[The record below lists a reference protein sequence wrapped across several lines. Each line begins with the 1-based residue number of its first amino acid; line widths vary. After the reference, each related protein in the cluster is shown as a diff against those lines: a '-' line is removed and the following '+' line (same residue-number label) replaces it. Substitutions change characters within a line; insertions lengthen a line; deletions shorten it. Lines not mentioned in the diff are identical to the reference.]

1 MGTYIPNTPE
11 ERLAMMQ
18 AVGISEMSQLYE
30 AVPQEMMVEKL
41 NLPEGKSEMEVA
53 RLVSEMAAKNKVF
66 KHIYRGAGAYHHYIP
81 SIVKQITSK
90 EEFVTTYT
98 PYQAEVSQGVLQSIF
113 EYQTMIAELTGMDIS
128 NASVY
133 DGATAAAE
141 AITCCIE
148 RKRTKMLVSG
158 AANPDTLEVMKTY
171 SFGADRELVIVP
183 TKDGVTDLEKLAEL
197 IDEETAGVF
206 IQQPNF
212 FGMIED
218 AEKVGEI
225 AHNAGAKFVMGV
237 EPISAFVLK
246 SPAECGADIV
256 TGEGQSLGIPLSF
269 GGPYLGFMA
278 ATEKLMRRLPGRIV
292 GETVDVDGR
301 RAFVLT
307 LQAREQHIRREKATS
322 NICSNQAL
330 CAMMSAVY
338 MATLGPVG
346 MEKVAMNSYANAHY
360 AAEKIAEVPGFE
372 LVNKGEFFNEF
383 VTKCADVKNVLAK
396 LEEQDILGGLPVCVD
411 ADGDSTNAMHGLTD
425 LVDAPEKANAMLWC
439 FTETASKEDIDTLV
453 SILKEVA

>member
-11 ERLAMMQ
+11 ERMAMMK
-18 AVGISEMSQLYE
+18 AVGISEMSQLYQSI
-30 AVPQEMMVEKL
+30 PQEMMVDEL
-41 NLPEGKSEMEVA
+41 DLPEGMSEMEVA
-53 RLVSEMAAKNKVF
+53 RLVSDMAASNKVF

-81 SIVKQITSK
+81 SIVKQVTSK

-113 EYQTMIAELTGMDIS
+113 EYQTMIAELTGMDLS

-141 AITCCIE
+141 AITCCVE

-171 SFGADRELVIVP
+171 SFGADRELVVVP
-183 TKDGVTDLEKLAEL
+183 VRDGVTDLDKLAEL

-218 AEKVGEI
+218 AEKIGEI
-225 AHNAGAKFVMGV
+225 THNAGAKFVMGI
-237 EPISAFVLK
+237 EPVSAVVLK

-346 MEKVAMNSYANAHY
+346 LEKVAMNSYSNAHY
-360 AAEKIAEVPGFE
+360 AAERIAEIPGFD

-383 VTKCADVKNVLAK
+383 VTRCADVKKVLAK
-396 LEEQDILGGLPVCVD
+396 LEEYDILGGLPIKLISD
-411 ADGDSTNAMHGLTD
+411 AEASDLNQGLTD
-425 LVDAPEKANAMLWC
+425 YIDAPEKANGLLWC
-439 FTETASKEDIDTLV
+439 FTETASKEDIDNLIA
-453 SILKEVA
+453 ILKEVA

>member
-1 MGTYIPNTPE
+1 MGTYIPGTPE
-11 ERLAMMQ
+11 ERSLMMK
-18 AVGISEMSQLYE
+18 AVGINQLSELFGD
-30 AVPQEMMVEKL
+30 VPKEMMLEKL
-41 NLPEGKSEMEVA
+41 NLPKGMSELEVA
-53 RLVSEMAAKNKVF
+53 AKVGEMASKNKVYKTIF
-66 KHIYRGAGAYHHYIP
+66 RGAGAYDHYIP
-81 SIVKQITSK
+81 SIVKQVTSK

-113 EYQTMIAELTGMDIS
+113 EFQTMIAEITDMDVA

-141 AITCCIE
+141 AITCCVE
-148 RKRTKMLVSG
+148 RKRSKMLVSG
-158 AANPDTLEVMKTY
+158 GTNPETLEVMKTY
-171 SFGADRELVIVP
+171 SFGADRELVVIP
-183 TKDGVTDLEKLAEL
+183 TKDGKTDLEALRSL

-212 FGMIED
+212 FGMIEE
-218 AEKVGEI
+218 AEEIGNI
-225 AHNAGAKFVMGV
+225 AHEAGAKFVMGI
-237 EPISAFVLK
+237 EPIAATVLK
-246 SPAECGADIV
+246 SPGECDADIV

-278 ATEKLMRRLPGRIV
+278 CKEKLMRRLPGRIV

-338 MATLGPVG
+338 MATLGSKG
-346 MEKVAMNSYANAHY
+346 IEKVANNCYSKAHY
-360 AAEKIAEVPGFE
+360 AAEKISGIPGFE
-372 LVNKGEFFNEF
+372 LVNQGEFFNEF
-383 VTKCADVKNVLAK
+383 VTACPDVEKTLKA
-396 LEEQDILGGLPVCVD
+396 LDDEGILGGLPV
-411 ADGDSTNAMHGLTD
+411 DGGI
-425 LVDAPEKANAMLWC
+425 LWC
-439 FTETASKEDIDTLV
+439 VTETNSKEDIDRLV
-453 SILKEVA
+453 EILKEVRA

>member
-1 MGTYIPNTPE
+1 MGTYIPGTKE
-11 ERLAMMQ
+11 ERKEMMQ
-18 AVGISEMSQLYE
+18 AVGISDLSELFD
-30 AVPQEMMVEKL
+30 AVPKEMLLEKL
-41 NLPEGKSEMEVA
+41 NLPEGMSELEVSK
-53 RLVSEMAAKNKVF
+53 RVRGMASKNKVYKNIF
-66 KHIYRGAGAYHHYIP
+66 RGAGAYHHYIP
-81 SIVKQITSK
+81 SIVKQVTSK

-113 EYQTMIAELTGMDIS
+113 EYQTMIAELTGMDVA

-141 AITCCIE
+141 PITCCVE
-148 RKRTKMLVSG
+148 RKREKMLVSG
-158 AANPDTLEVMKTY
+158 AVNPETLEVMKTY

-183 TKDGVTDLEKLAEL
+183 VKDGKTDLEALASL
-197 IDEETAGVF
+197 VDEGTAGVF

-212 FGMIED
+212 YGMIED

-225 AHNAGAKFVMGV
+225 AHDKGAKFVMGID
-237 EPISAFVLK
+237 PIAAMVLK

-278 ATEKLMRRLPGRIV
+278 CKEKLMRRLPGRIV

-338 MATLGPVG
+338 MATMGAKG
-346 MEKVAMNSYANAHY
+346 MVKVAENSYSNAHY
-360 AAEKIAEVPGFE
+360 AASEISKIPGFE
-372 LVNKGEFFNEF
+372 LVHQGEFFNEF
-383 VTKCADVKNVLAK
+383 LTRCPGSKQVLS
-396 LEEQDILGGLPVCVD
+396 LLDDHDILGGLPVYISEDNGCQPMMN
-411 ADGDSTNAMHGLTD
+411 GNTNANGI
-425 LVDAPEKANAMLWC
+425 LWC
-439 FTETASKEDIDTLV
+439 VTETVGKEEIDKLV
-453 SILKEVA
+453 ELLKEVRA